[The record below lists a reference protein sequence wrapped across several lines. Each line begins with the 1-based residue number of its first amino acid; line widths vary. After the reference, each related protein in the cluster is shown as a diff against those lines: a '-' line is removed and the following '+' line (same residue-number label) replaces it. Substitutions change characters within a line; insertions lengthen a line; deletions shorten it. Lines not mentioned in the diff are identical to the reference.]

1 MKLDKIFKSK
11 LRFFVFLFLGL
22 FLSFSLPPYN
32 YIFLGFIIFPFILYL
47 LKFNEQEHPRVFF
60 IYGLLFSFGYFIT
73 SLYWI
78 SYSLNFDPEVS
89 ILKPFAIFVLPL
101 FLSVFY
107 GLSFY
112 IFKRFF
118 KFEYFFVL
126 NFSILMA
133 LTEYIRSF
141 ITGFSWNLFVYAL
154 SEQLASLQ
162 ILNIIGTFSLN
173 LFIIFIF
180 SFPYFLIKKNKFI
193 FFKRT
198 ILLLFLI
205 GINYLYGLNRLQAN
219 LETKNQQIV
228 FVQPNENLKKINLNS
243 KDYLKKILDM
253 SKPFDKKDNAIFLWP
268 EGSYS
273 FLNNDNLKDVFN
285 TNFKTNQK
293 IILGANTKDKNGN
306 IFNSLVIL
314 NSKGE
319 IIDIYNKI
327 HLVPFGEFIPF
338 EDTIKFLNLKKI
350 TFGYQSFSSGV
361 KRNILK
367 INESLVLPLICYEVI
382 DTGMINI
389 SKNNFDVIFN
399 ISEDGWFD
407 RSIGTYQ
414 HFAHSIFRSIEEG
427 KHIFRSTNQ
436 GVSASINP
444 LGVIIKSSKLDKK
457 TVFAENYQILNN
469 NTPFSVLG
477 NLMFLFLIFLS
488 FLVQLFF
495 KRYFKLS

>member
-1 MKLDKIFKSK
+1 MKSNIIFKSK
-11 LRFFVFLFLGL
+11 LKFFLFLFLGFL
-22 FLSFSLPPYN
+22 LSFSLPPYN

-47 LKFNEQEHPRVFF
+47 LKLNEQENPNVFF
-60 IYGLLFSFGYFIT
+60 VFGLLFSFGYFVS

-78 SYSLNFDPEVS
+78 SYSLNFDPEVA
-89 ILKPFAIFVLPL
+89 ILKPFAILILPL
-101 FLSVFY
+101 ILSVFY
-107 GLSFY
+107 GLGFY

-118 KFEYFFVL
+118 KFEFFFVL

-133 LTEYIRSF
+133 LTEHIRSY

-154 SEQLASLQ
+154 SEQLASIQ

-180 SFPYFLIKKNKFI
+180 SFPYFLLKKNKISFI
-193 FFKRT
+193 KRL
-198 ILLLFLI
+198 ILLIFLI
-205 GINYLYGLNRLQAN
+205 GINYLYGLNRLQTN
-219 LETKNQQIV
+219 LETKNQQII
-228 FVQPNENLKKINLNS
+228 FVQPNESLLKINSNSQNYIKKIIN
-243 KDYLKKILDM
+243 M
-253 SKPFDKKDNAIFLWP
+253 AKPLDKKDNAIFLWP

-273 FLNNDNLKDVFN
+273 FLNNDNLNDIFK
-285 TNFKTNQK
+285 TNFKMNQK

-306 IFNSLVIL
+306 IFNSFVIL
-314 NSKGE
+314 DSNGK
-319 IIDIYNKI
+319 IIDVYNKI

-338 EDTIKFLNLKKI
+338 ENFIKFLNLKKV
-350 TFGYQSFSSGV
+350 TFGYQSFSRGV
-361 KRNILK
+361 DRNILK

-389 SKNNFDVIFN
+389 NKNNFDVIFN

-414 HFAHSIFRSIEEG
+414 HFVHSIFRSIEEG

-444 LGVIIKSSKLDKK
+444 LGVIIKSSKPNKK
-457 TVFAENYQILNN
+457 TVFVENYQILNN

-488 FLVQLFF
+488 FLVQLFL
-495 KRYFKLS
+495 KRYFKLL